1 MPKPTAIDLLLISR
15 YDSIY
20 TYPVKMKD
28 EFKKAQK
35 GLTDSTEFY
44 KLDLFVGLCFYLQ
57 GNADSALYLNQKVL
71 DFCDRYPGTSALKA
85 NAWNHRSTLLQG
97 VNQKDSSIAC
107 LHHAYNAVYQSDD
120 RRELQSICINLADAY
135 CQTGDLPQ
143 AAKYYRKA
151 LWVVDSLG
159 STNIKFSIYVSSG

>member
-97 VNQKDSSIAC
+97 VNQKI
-107 LHHAYNAVYQSDD
+107 LP
-120 RRELQSICINLADAY
+120 LLASTMLTMQY
-135 CQTGDLPQ
+135 T
-143 AAKYYRKA
+143 
-151 LWVVDSLG
+151 SL
-159 STNIKFSIYVSSG
+159 TTAENYKVFA

>member
-57 GNADSALYLNQKVL
+57 GNADSARTLIRK
-71 DFCDRYPGTSALKA
+71 FWTSATVIPELPPSKPM
-85 NAWNHRSTLLQG
+85 HGT
-97 VNQKDSSIAC
+97 IAP
-107 LHHAYNAVYQSDD
+107 H
-120 RRELQSICINLADAY
+120 Y
-135 CQTGDLPQ
+135 C
-143 AAKYYRKA
+143 KE
-151 LWVVDSLG
+151 
-159 STNIKFSIYVSSG
+159 